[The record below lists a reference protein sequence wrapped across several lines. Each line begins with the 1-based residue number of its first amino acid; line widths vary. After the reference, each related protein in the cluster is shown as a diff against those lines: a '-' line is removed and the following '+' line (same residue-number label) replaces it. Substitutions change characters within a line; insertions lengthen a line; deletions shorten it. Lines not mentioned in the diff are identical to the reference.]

1 MEVSLETVNKNKLKE
16 KSMTELSETK
26 DNIIVLAVIF
36 N

>member
-16 KSMTELSETK
+16 KSMTELNETK